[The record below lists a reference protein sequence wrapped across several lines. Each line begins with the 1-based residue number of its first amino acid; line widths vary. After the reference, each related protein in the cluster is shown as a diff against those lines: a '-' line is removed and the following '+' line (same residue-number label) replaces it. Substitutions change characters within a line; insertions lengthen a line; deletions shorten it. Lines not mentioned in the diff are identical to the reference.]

1 MEQSVISPKDMTDWR
16 ARDQDWVVLIR
27 RIAVGD
33 QAAMAALYDATSR
46 LVYSLILRII
56 GDPSTAEEVLI
67 DAYTQ
72 VWRQAANYDRDRGT
86 PIAWIMTIGRSRAL
100 DRLRAGWQEH
110 QRREPLEAA
119 SSAASQNA
127 NPEET
132 TANDERRRLVG
143 AALTTLA
150 PEQREVIELAYY
162 SGLSHSEIALRIGLP
177 LGTVK
182 TRIRLGMN
190 KLREQLRPLLK

>member
-1 MEQSVISPKDMTDWR
+1 MEHLLISPKDMTDWR

-46 LVYSLILRII
+46 LVYSLVLRILV
-56 GDPSTAEEVLI
+56 DPSTAEEVLL
-67 DAYTQ
+67 DTYTQ
-72 VWRQAANYDRDRGT
+72 VWRQAANYDCDRGT
-86 PIAWIMTIGRSRAL
+86 PLAWLMTIGRSRAL

-110 QRREPLEAA
+110 QRREPLDAA
-119 SSAASQNA
+119 SSAISQTA
-127 NPEET
+127 NPEEA
-132 TANDERRRLVG
+132 TANDERRRIVG
-143 AALTTLA
+143 AALTSLA

-162 SGLSHSEIALRIGLP
+162 SGLSHSEIALQIGLP

-190 KLREQLRPLLK
+190 KLREQLRPILK

>member
-1 MEQSVISPKDMTDWR
+1 MERLLISPKDMTDWR

-46 LVYSLILRII
+46 LVYSLILRIL
-56 GDPSTAEEVLI
+56 GDPSTAEEVLL

-72 VWRQAANYDRDRGT
+72 VWRQAANYDCDRGT
-86 PIAWIMTIGRSRAL
+86 PLAWLMTIGRSRAL

-110 QRREPLEAA
+110 QRREPLDAVNN
-119 SSAASQNA
+119 AASQTA
-127 NPEET
+127 NPEEA
-132 TANDERRRLVG
+132 TATDERRRLVG
-143 AALTTLA
+143 AALTSLA

-162 SGLSHSEIALRIGLP
+162 SGLSHSEIALQIGLP

-190 KLREQLRPLLK
+190 KLREQLRPILQ